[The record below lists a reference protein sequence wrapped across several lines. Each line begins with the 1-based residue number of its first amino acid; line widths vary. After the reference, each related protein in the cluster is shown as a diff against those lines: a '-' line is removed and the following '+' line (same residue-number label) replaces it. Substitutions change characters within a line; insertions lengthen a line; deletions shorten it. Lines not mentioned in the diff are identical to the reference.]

1 MKKAARVTSGEWR
14 GTGDEPRVSCH
25 PSPVTCPT
33 KAAFTLIELMVVL
46 GIMAIIMAMG
56 IPSIL
61 RIWRKEGMRKATSD
75 VVEVCSKARAQAILS
90 GSPMDVVFHPLERR
104 LEIGGGSGG
113 GGGSPPRTEGEGEFA
128 VERRATPSSSDSSAQ
143 ISEEIMIE
151 MLDINLSEYKD
162 SEWAR
167 VRFFPNGTSDE
178 MTLVLRSDKNVWRKV
193 SLEVTTGLASVD
205 DVR

>member
-1 MKKAARVTSGEWR
+1 MMSWELRAENRRAAPDSTLGRIRSSTLC
-14 GTGDEPRVSCH
+14 PRLMR
-25 PSPVTCPT
+25 
-33 KAAFTLIELMVVL
+33 AFTLIELMVVV

-56 IPSIL
+56 VPSIL
-61 RIWRKEGMRKATSD
+61 QIWRKEGMRKATAD

-90 GSPMDVVFHPLERR
+90 GTPKDVIFYPLERR
-104 LEIGGGSGG
+104 LQIGG
-113 GGGSPPRTEGEGEFA
+113 GGGDGVSPRTEGESEFGIEPPA
-128 VERRATPSSSDSSAQ
+128 PPPGSDSSAL
-143 ISEEIMIE
+143 IPDDIAIE
-151 MLDINLSEYKD
+151 MLDINLSEYKE

-178 MTLVLRSDKNVWRKV
+178 LTLVLRSERNEWRKV